1 MFDQI
6 MVLDFETAWSKKEYT
21 LSKMTTE
28 QYIRDRRFKAWGA
41 AWTWY
46 GSEEAAT
53 WVPGDELAAFFASID
68 WERTAV
74 LAHNAQFDVSI
85 LSWCYG
91 HVPAFIFDTLS
102 MARALRGVEVGNSLK
117 KLAEAF
123 GLPPKGDAV
132 HSSDGYLDTL
142 PSHIA
147 AELADY
153 CVHDVFLC
161 RKIFDELVQ
170 GYPKKELRLI
180 DMTLRMFVNPTLK
193 LDPYMLQDAIKDEK
207 ERREGLLAKLGVP
220 EGDLASN
227 DKFAGVLRLMGVE
240 PPTKISKTTGKTAFA
255 FAKNDALFQ
264 ALINGDNED
273 VSLLCEARLAVK
285 STLDRT
291 RAQRF
296 LDIAQRGT
304 LPVPLN
310 YYGAHTGRWSAS
322 KGSGINMQNL
332 KRKSFLRRAI
342 MAPEGYVLVVADLS
356 QIEPR
361 VLAWLADYREL
372 LQIFAS
378 GADAYAAFGAQMFG
392 IPGLTKESHPDLR
405 QSAKSALLGAG
416 YGLGWAS
423 FAAQLLTGFLGAP
436 PIRYDVTFAKQLGVN
451 KEYLDAFVDYEP
463 NVERALAIPRLCGDD
478 EIIIHSVA
486 AKKIID
492 LYRERASAVR
502 DFWALCDD
510 MLVRALAGGKT
521 YRHKCLTFEAGRIQL
536 PNGLHLR
543 YPDLQGNPDE
553 KGRVQWVYGENKKKL
568 YGGKITENVVQAVAR
583 CVMTDGM
590 LRIQKR
596 YPCVLTVH
604 DEVVVLVPEDEAE
617 SAEKW
622 VLDQMIAEPAYMPGI
637 PLAAE
642 TGVAQR
648 YGDAK

>member
-1 MFDQI
+1 MFDNI
-6 MVLDFETAWSKKEYT
+6 MVLDFETAWDKKEYT
-21 LSKMTTE
+21 LSKLTTE
-28 QYIRDRRFKAWGA
+28 QYIRDKRFKAWGA
-41 AWTWY
+41 AWKWY
-46 GSEEAAT
+46 GAEMEPQWLEAESL
-53 WVPGDELAAFFASID
+53 PGFFAAID
-68 WERTAV
+68 WSKTAV
-74 LAHNAQFDVSI
+74 LAHNAQFDVAI
-85 LSWCYG
+85 LSWHYG
-91 HVPAFIFDTLS
+91 HVPAFIFDSLS

-117 KLAEAF
+117 RLAEQF

-132 HSSDGYLDTL
+132 HSSDGYLDAL
-142 PSHIA
+142 PQQILD
-147 AELADY
+147 ELGEY
-153 CVHDVFLC
+153 CKHDVRLC
-161 RKIFDELVQ
+161 EAIFQRLVE
-170 GYPKKELRLI
+170 GYPKKELKLI
-180 DMTLRMFVNPTLK
+180 DLTLRMFVNPVLK
-193 LDPYMLQDAIKDEK
+193 LDPYMLKDAIE
-207 ERREGLLAKLGVP
+207 EERTRREGLLNKLGVP
-220 EGDLASN
+220 ETDLASN
-227 DKFAGVLRLMGVE
+227 ERFAGVLRLMGVE
-240 PPTKISKTTGKTAFA
+240 PPKKISKTTGEPTFA

-264 ALINGDNED
+264 ALLNGDDED
-273 VSLLCEARLAVK
+273 IALLCEARLAVK

-322 KGSGINMQNL
+322 RGSGINMQNL

-342 MAPEGYVLVVADLS
+342 MAPDGYVLVVADLS

-378 GADAYAAFGAQMFG
+378 GQDAYAAFGAQMFG

-416 YGLGWAS
+416 YGLGWVS

-436 PIRYDVTFAKQLGVN
+436 PIRYDVKFAKQLGVN
-451 KEYLDAFVDYEP
+451 KQYLDDFVGYEP
-463 NVERALAIPRLCGDD
+463 NLERAYAIPRLCTDD
-478 EIIIHSVA
+478 EIIVHCVA

-492 LYRERASAVR
+492 LYRERASAVQG
-502 DFWALCDD
+502 FWGLCDD
-510 MLVRALAGGKT
+510 MLGRALVGGKV
-521 YRHKCLTFEAGRIQL
+521 YKHKCLTFEKGRIEL

-543 YPDLQGNPDE
+543 YPDLTGNPDE
-553 KGRVQWVYGENKKKL
+553 KGRVQWVYGENQKKL
-568 YGGKITENVVQAVAR
+568 YGGKITENVVQSVAR

-604 DEVVVLVPEDEAE
+604 DEVVVLVPEGEAVT
-617 SAEKW
+617 AEKW
-622 VLDQMIAEPAYMPGI
+622 VLEQMVQEPAYMPGI